1 MSLSVYELIVNK
13 MLSYCNKT
21 LDDLKND
28 PEFYYKNKLTSDQY
42 FEWYEWSLNLLYQNF
57 PNRKQED
64 IKKEFDF
71 FDITR
76 GLLYIYERPATV
88 WTEEDEKAF
97 SEIKQKRLGKD
108 ETLKNLYK

>member
-1 MSLSVYELIVNK
+1 MSLSIYQIIIDK
-13 MLSYCNKT
+13 MLSYHNKT
-21 LDDLKND
+21 IYDLKND
-28 PEFYYKNKLTSDQY
+28 SDFYYKNKLTSEQY

-76 GLLYIYERPATV
+76 GLLYIYERPVSV
-88 WTEEDEKAF
+88 WTEEDEKEF
-97 SEIKQKRLGKD
+97 NEIKQKRIGKD
-108 ETLKNLYK
+108 TTLKEL